1 MAKPFAWSYSS
12 LSSFE
17 QCPWRWYLT
26 RIAKTA
32 SEKQTS
38 ATLYGNQVHKAF
50 ELRIRDGTPFS
61 PEFAGFEPIAK
72 TIADGT
78 RGKTVETEQ
87 KIALN
92 KDLREVKYF
101 ASDVWLRNIMDL
113 SVEKGVKAVVIDY
126 KTGKK
131 TPDSQQ
137 LALSSAVYFARA
149 PWIKE
154 VKNIFVWLKTG
165 ETTVETFEHDQA
177 PAIWN
182 TFHPRVRRI
191 EEAIALDKF
200 PKRPSGLCREYC
212 PVGKKLCEH
221 CGLA

>member
-101 ASDVWLRNIMDL
+101 ASDVCCGTSWTCLLR
-113 SVEKGVKAVVIDY
+113 
-126 KTGKK
+126 
-131 TPDSQQ
+131 
-137 LALSSAVYFARA
+137 
-149 PWIKE
+149 
-154 VKNIFVWLKTG
+154 
-165 ETTVETFEHDQA
+165 
-177 PAIWN
+177 
-182 TFHPRVRRI
+182 RV
-191 EEAIALDKF
+191 
-200 PKRPSGLCREYC
+200 
-212 PVGKKLCEH
+212 
-221 CGLA
+221 